1 MVKYVKNA
9 STMYTTDTEVT
20 YDGSSRYGVCGQ
32 RLCDYLVLLT
42 NGGIRLMSA
51 MLGRYIRRAEA
62 SPSLSTEQL
71 RNESNAYNNIRS
83 HIMAWDSLAKDSRN
97 KNDWN
102 NFAKYVLKE
111 IQEMASTIKEAEQEV
126 KE

>member
-1 MVKYVKNA
+1 
-9 STMYTTDTEVT
+9 
-20 YDGSSRYGVCGQ
+20 
-32 RLCDYLVLLT
+32 
-42 NGGIRLMSA
+42 MSA

-97 KNDWN
+97 KNEWN

-111 IQEMASTIKEAEQEV
+111 IQSMAKSIKKAE
-126 KE
+126 KGGD

>member
-1 MVKYVKNA
+1 
-9 STMYTTDTEVT
+9 
-20 YDGSSRYGVCGQ
+20 
-32 RLCDYLVLLT
+32 
-42 NGGIRLMSA
+42 MS
-51 MLGRYIRRAEA
+51 MLGTYIRRAEA
-62 SPSLSTEQL
+62 APSLSTEQI

-111 IQEMASTIKEAEQEV
+111 IQGMAKTIKEAE
-126 KE
+126 KKGGD

>member
-1 MVKYVKNA
+1 
-9 STMYTTDTEVT
+9 
-20 YDGSSRYGVCGQ
+20 
-32 RLCDYLVLLT
+32 
-42 NGGIRLMSA
+42 MS
-51 MLGRYIRRAEA
+51 MLERYIRRAEA

-111 IQEMASTIKEAEQEV
+111 IQGMATAIKRAEKEV
-126 KE
+126 KK

>member
-1 MVKYVKNA
+1 
-9 STMYTTDTEVT
+9 
-20 YDGSSRYGVCGQ
+20 
-32 RLCDYLVLLT
+32 
-42 NGGIRLMSA
+42 MS
-51 MLGRYIRRAEA
+51 MLERYIRRAEA

-111 IQEMASTIKEAEQEV
+111 IQSMATTIKRAEKEV
-126 KE
+126 KK

>member
-1 MVKYVKNA
+1 
-9 STMYTTDTEVT
+9 
-20 YDGSSRYGVCGQ
+20 
-32 RLCDYLVLLT
+32 
-42 NGGIRLMSA
+42 MS
-51 MLGRYIRRAEA
+51 MLATYIRRAEA
-62 SPSLSTEQL
+62 APSLSTEQI

-111 IQEMASTIKEAEQEV
+111 IQGMAKTIKEAE
-126 KE
+126 KKGGD

>member
-1 MVKYVKNA
+1 
-9 STMYTTDTEVT
+9 
-20 YDGSSRYGVCGQ
+20 
-32 RLCDYLVLLT
+32 
-42 NGGIRLMSA
+42 MSA
-51 MLGRYIRRAEA
+51 MLARFIRRAESA
-62 SPSLSTEQL
+62 PALSSEQF

-111 IQEMASTIKEAEQEV
+111 IQEMATTIKEAE
-126 KE
+126 KKGGD

>member
-1 MVKYVKNA
+1 
-9 STMYTTDTEVT
+9 
-20 YDGSSRYGVCGQ
+20 
-32 RLCDYLVLLT
+32 
-42 NGGIRLMSA
+42 MS
-51 MLGRYIRRAEA
+51 MLGTYIRRAEA
-62 SPSLSTEQL
+62 APSLSTEQI

-111 IQEMASTIKEAEQEV
+111 IQGMATTIREAE
-126 KE
+126 KKGGD